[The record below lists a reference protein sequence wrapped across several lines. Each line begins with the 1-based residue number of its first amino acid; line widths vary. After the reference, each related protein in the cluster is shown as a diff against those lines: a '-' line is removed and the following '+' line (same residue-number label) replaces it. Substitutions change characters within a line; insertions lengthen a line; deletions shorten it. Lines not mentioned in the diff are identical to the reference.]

1 MCQSAYAQPSHH
13 SSLGAPHDFVLLF
26 GWHRYVSETVV
37 HDELALLSQLGLTNL
52 SAAVHPDTAA
62 APHDCR
68 TNRPTWGWQPPTRP
82 VAALNMAPS
91 RQQAAMA
98 SAQRTTSEASE
109 CGSGSFGATDLVLAA
124 LAGTLL
130 TLASVGGYLLLR
142 ASSRSAQRKLP
153 MRSMRTP
160 EAEATTET
168 SFVTPFALL
177 SVD

>member
-1 MCQSAYAQPSHH
+1 MPPACHERKIVPERLRPAKPPQLSSSAARSR
-13 SSLGAPHDFVLLF
+13 LAF

-52 SAAVHPDTAA
+52 SAVVHPDTAA

-91 RQQAAMA
+91 RQQVAAVA
-98 SAQRTTSEASE
+98 RAQRTTSEASE

-142 ASSRSAQRKLP
+142 ASSRPAQRKL
-153 MRSMRTP
+153 RSVRTP
-160 EAEATTET
+160 
-168 SFVTPFALL
+168 PPPALI
-177 SVD
+177 S